1 MRLWSPDYPK
11 GMNYNGRV
19 FRPVENTP
27 NGEVNG
33 ETRFEY
39 RQEGDLLQATYSGG
53 GIRCGQMV
61 GLVREGGALTFCYQH
76 VTEEGALRSGRC
88 ESTPEVLADGRVRL
102 HERWKWTSGDQS
114 EGRSIVEEVV

>member
-1 MRLWSPDYPK
+1 M

-33 ETRFEY
+33 ATLFEY
-39 RQEGDLLQATYSGG
+39 RQSGELLEAGYSGG

-61 GLVREGGALTFCYQH
+61 GLVLAAGELEFCYQH
-76 VTEEGALRSGRC
+76 VTDEGELRSGRC
-88 ESTPEVLADGRVRL
+88 RSVPEVLADGRLRL
-102 HERWKWTSGDQS
+102 HETWKWTSGDLS
-114 EGRSIVEEVV
+114 EGRSIVEEVL

>member
-1 MRLWSPDYPK
+1 M
-11 GMNYNGRV
+11 GMNYDGRV

-33 ETRFEY
+33 ATQFEY
-39 RQEGDLLQATYSGG
+39 RQSGDLLEASYSGG

-61 GLVREGGALTFCYQH
+61 GLVLEGGELEFCYQH
-76 VTEEGALRSGRC
+76 VTDEGELRSGRC
-88 ESTPEVLADGRVRL
+88 RSVPEVMGDGRLRL
-102 HERWKWTSGDQS
+102 QESWKWTSGDLS